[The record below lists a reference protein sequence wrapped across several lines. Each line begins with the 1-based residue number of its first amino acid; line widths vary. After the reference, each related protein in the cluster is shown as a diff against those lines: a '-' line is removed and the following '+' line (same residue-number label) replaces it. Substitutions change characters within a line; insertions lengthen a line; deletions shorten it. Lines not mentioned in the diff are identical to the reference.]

1 MSKNT
6 MYLGGDGGAAGAAA
20 AGGGASSQAAR
31 SSAAAQMANKD
42 LIKSLPSSSRD
53 MPRRW
58 RVCAH
63 FSLGTNARFRR
74 KERRAIAPVIVL
86 GSILFLLP

>member
-1 MSKNT
+1 

-20 AGGGASSQAAR
+20 AGGGASSQAAT

-53 MPRRW
+53 MPRRK
-58 RVCAH
+58 RVCTE
-63 FSLGTNARFRR
+63 FGLETNARSRLEMNIR
-74 KERRAIAPVIVL
+74 
-86 GSILFLLP
+86 